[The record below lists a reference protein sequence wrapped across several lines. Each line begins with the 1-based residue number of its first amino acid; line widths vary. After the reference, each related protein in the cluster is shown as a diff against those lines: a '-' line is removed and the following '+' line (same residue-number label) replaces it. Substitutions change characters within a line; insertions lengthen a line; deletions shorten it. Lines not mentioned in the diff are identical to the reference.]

1 MFDTEHQ
8 TEDAPTPL
16 ADIVREVTDDGRL
29 IVQFLFDMMQG
40 KIEESTPWHQL
51 EASRQLAKLGF
62 KEAQTVIQSASRS
75 ANGRAPSPAPSNSSV
90 NQELA
95 NIIKQET
102 SDGKDIVRFLVDVMH
117 GNLHNFK
124 PCHRVASA
132 KELLRRGFDSSP
144 GHTNDEYED
153 HDESF
158 DDDPGSPNYVDPNAN
173 RYNNEDDPFDFENYD
188 EEQFIRDRDGERAL
202 RHIYGSEEA
211 VTIAHEAVARHRQ
224 QTIFDESHIPDRDF
238 TPIEKPEDDLYG
250 KGHYGY
256 NALRF
261 VFDDNQSV
269 GVANRIVE
277 EFKKRM
283 AEYDGPKDRPSCC
296 YPRWSRHY
304 ALAAVRKSFEY
315 PDRVEP
321 QPDQSAENTDTEES
335 QLVQSPKTRTPAI
348 PNLVNPTGTQPRSSL
363 ICHPERSRRTS
374 RANAAAPATNPE
386 YLPRLARRRP
396 AGRWPARTQRPRRHQ
411 NTAPQLAVSVS
422 RPPITASHIR
432 LARPSPCH
440 S

>member
-1 MFDTEHQ
+1 MFATEPQ
-8 TEDAPTPL
+8 TKTEGQPPTL
-16 ADIVREVTDDGRL
+16 AEIVREVTDNGRTIIDFLHDAMNGRL
-29 IVQFLFDMMQG
+29 DGFQPCHRIAAAR
-40 KIEESTPWHQL
+40 E
-51 EASRQLAKLGF
+51 LAKLGDKQAIAF
-62 KEAQTVIQSASRS
+62 LQSFYPKS
-75 ANGRAPSPAPSNSSV
+75 NGRKPNGRKPSPPIGEFLPDDELTPND
-90 NQELA
+90 ELA
-95 NIIKQET
+95 E
-102 SDGKDIVRFLVDVMH
+102 IVREVTDNGRTIVCFLHDAMQ
-117 GNLHNFK
+117 GNLDGFK

-315 PDRVEP
+315 PDDVEP
-321 QPDQSAENTDTEES
+321 QPDQSSKDPDPPLSVILSEVEGPPAPTPPPRQPTPNTYPG
-335 QLVQSPKTRTPAI
+335 SPADDPPADGPRERRDPGDIRI
-348 PNLVNPTGTQPRSSL
+348 PLRNLLS
-363 ICHPERSRRTS
+363 
-374 RANAAAPATNPE
+374 
-386 YLPRLARRRP
+386 
-396 AGRWPARTQRPRRHQ
+396 
-411 NTAPQLAVSVS
+411 VSVG
-422 RPPITASHIR
+422 P
-432 LARPSPCH
+432 L
-440 S
+440 

>member
-1 MFDTEHQ
+1 MCDQEHQ

-75 ANGRAPSPAPSNSSV
+75 ARVHAPSPTPGNSGP

-95 NIIKQET
+95 DIIKLET
-102 SDGKDIVRFLVDVMH
+102 SDGRDAVRFLVDVMQ
-117 GNLHNFK
+117 GNLDDFK
-124 PCHRVASA
+124 PCHRLAAA

-224 QTIFDESHIPDRDF
+224 QALFDENYVPDRDF

-261 VFDDNQSV
+261 AFDDNQSV

-283 AEYDGPKDRPSCC
+283 AEYDGPNDRPSCC
-296 YPRWSRHY
+296 YPGWSRDY

-321 QPDQSAENTDTEES
+321 QPDQTAENTDTGES
-335 QLVQSPKTRTPAI
+335 QLVQSPEDPDPGNSESRE
-348 PNLVNPTGTQPRSSL
+348 PNRAKDPPPSVILERSHV
-363 ICHPERSRRTS
+363 HPERSHVILSEVEGPPAPTPPPRQPTPNTYPGSPADDPPADGPRERRDPGDI
-374 RANAAAPATNPE
+374 RIPLRN
-386 YLPRLARRRP
+386 LL
-396 AGRWPARTQRPRRHQ
+396 
-411 NTAPQLAVSVS
+411 SVS
-422 RPPITASHIR
+422 AGP
-432 LARPSPCH
+432 L
-440 S
+440 

>member
-1 MFDTEHQ
+1 MFATEHQ
-8 TEDAPTPL
+8 TEQTTTPL

-62 KEAQTVIQSASRS
+62 NEAQTVIQSASRS
-75 ANGRAPSPAPSNSSV
+75 ARVHAPSPTPSNSGPD
-90 NQELA
+90 QELA

-117 GNLHNFK
+117 GNLDDFK
-124 PCHRVASA
+124 PCHRISAA

-144 GHTNDEYED
+144 GHTTDDDYEYED

-173 RYNNEDDPFDFENYD
+173 RYNNEDDSFDFDNYD

-224 QTIFDESHIPDRDF
+224 QALFDENYVPDRDF

-296 YPRWSRHY
+296 YPRWSRDY

-321 QPDQSAENTDTEES
+321 QPDQPPENSDHAGPEPH
-335 QLVQSPKTRTPAI
+335 QSSKDPDPPPSVI
-348 PNLVNPTGTQPRSSL
+348 L
-363 ICHPERSRRTS
+363 ERSHVILSEVEGPPAPTPPPSVILERS
-374 RANAAAPATNPE
+374 EEPPAA
-386 YLPRLARRRP
+386 
-396 AGRWPARTQRPRRHQ
+396 
-411 NTAPQLAVSVS
+411 
-422 RPPITASHIR
+422 
-432 LARPSPCH
+432 
-440 S
+440 